1 MVSILSISL
10 ILSILSTTFC
20 GTISVQDSPYS
31 ARGSKKVILVNTIKL
46 VDKARGKEIEALV
59 RYPDDVGTFPIIIFS
74 HGSFS
79 NKETFDVASEHWAS
93 HGYVVIHPNH
103 ADARSGTGGMG
114 RSRFGREQ
122 ESGGSDEGKYNATN
136 TDKQAKR
143 RGAGLV
149 IGGFGGAT
157 SNAAR
162 VERIKDISSVLDSLD
177 QVEKQ
182 IPSLKGRLNR
192 DAIAVVGHS
201 YGAYVAQCHGG
212 VKTLVNGKL
221 ENLSDPRV
229 KCVIPISAQGES
241 ESYGLTAE
249 SWTDASTPAMHIT
262 GTRDRS
268 APDRP
273 GGQFGD
279 VTTKVVPFE
288 RSPRGGKYLLVI
300 EGATHV
306 SFGGKIGRVRGGVDA
321 AGLTKSVSLAF
332 LDAYLKQD
340 VQAKAWLNGQP
351 STAWLGSQAKL
362 QRKL

>member
-1 MVSILSISL
+1 M
-10 ILSILSTTFC
+10 
-20 GTISVQDSPYS
+20 
-31 ARGSKKVILVNTIKL
+31 NTIKL

-103 ADARSGTGGMG
+103 ADARGGAG
-114 RSRFGREQ
+114 RIGRDRIAGQQ
-122 ESGGSDEGKYNATN
+122 ESGG
-136 TDKQAKR
+136 TDKENPNRTNSNKQENR

-149 IGGFGGAT
+149 IGGLGGGA
-157 SNAAR
+157 NMDR
-162 VERIKDISSVLDSLD
+162 IERIKDITSVLDSLD
-177 QVEKQ
+177 QVETQ

-192 DAIAVVGHS
+192 DAIAVAGHS
-201 YGAYVAQCHGG
+201 FGAYVAQCHGG
-212 VKTLVNGKL
+212 VKTLIEGKL

-229 KCVIPISAQGES
+229 KCVVPISAQAES

-279 VTTKVVPFE
+279 ASTKVIPFE
-288 RSPRGGKYLLVI
+288 RSPQGGKYLLII
-300 EGATHV
+300 EDATHV
-306 SFGGKIGRVRGGVDA
+306 SFGGRMGRLRGGADA

-332 LDAYLKQD
+332 LEAYLKQD
-340 VQAKAWLNGQP
+340 VEAKAWLDGEAS
-351 STAWLGSQAKL
+351 STWLGS
-362 QRKL
+362 

>member
-1 MVSILSISL
+1 MVSILTTSS
-10 ILSILSTTFC
+10 ILSILSTIFC
-20 GTISVQDSPYS
+20 GTISSQDSPYS
-31 ARGSKKVILVNTIKL
+31 VGGSKKVILVNTIKL

-59 RYPDDVGTFPIIIFS
+59 RYPDDVGNYPIVIFS

-114 RSRFGREQ
+114 RSRFGREH
-122 ESGGSDEGKYNATN
+122 ESGGSDEERNNGTN
-136 TDKQAKR
+136 TDNQAKR

-162 VERIKDISSVLDSLD
+162 VERIKDITSVLDSLD
-177 QVEKQ
+177 QVETQ
-182 IPSLKGRLNR
+182 IPMLKGRLNQ

-229 KCVIPISAQGES
+229 KCVIPISAQGQS

-249 SWTDASTPAMHIT
+249 SWTDAITPAMHIT

-273 GGQFGD
+273 GGKFGD
-279 VTTKVVPFE
+279 VSTKVIPFE

-306 SFGGKIGRVRGGVDA
+306 SFGGKIGRLRGGVDA
-321 AGLTKSVSLAF
+321 VGLTKSVSLAF

-340 VQAKAWLNGQP
+340 VDAKSWLNGQP